1 MQLLVRTDCKSRAL
15 KNGADTRIYNSN
27 WDFWMLGRL
36 SLRLI
41 CSRRRFASI
50 QSGRVCSN
58 FSKCIA
64 TCVPTCPFQ
73 VFANGMNLFYERA
86 GSSKNAVLCLT
97 GALGTTRAHFDAQLK
112 SAALTSNHS
121 VVVFDLRGYGQSRP
135 PARSFSGDFNHR
147 DARDGLAV
155 MRSLGFDQFSVLG
168 FSAGA
173 NIAVIMAANEPEVIK
188 KMVIWGG
195 TPFITEEDVKRS
207 VPIRNVDFWSE
218 GQLEAMEAVYGPDG
232 LRELWGSWSNATD
245 KIYSQGGNVCKAE
258 VGMVRCP
265 TFLLHGG
272 KDPLVPRLHVDYL
285 LENLKCPLLYH
296 EFPNGKHNIHLKHA
310 DEFNKLIADFLS
322 E

>member
-1 MQLLVRTDCKSRAL
+1 
-15 KNGADTRIYNSN
+15 
-27 WDFWMLGRL
+27 
-36 SLRLI
+36 
-41 CSRRRFASI
+41 
-50 QSGRVCSN
+50 
-58 FSKCIA
+58 
-64 TCVPTCPFQ
+64 
-73 VFANGMNLFYERA
+73 
-86 GSSKNAVLCLT
+86 
-97 GALGTTRAHFDAQLK
+97 
-112 SAALTSNHS
+112 
-121 VVVFDLRGYGQSRP
+121 
-135 PARSFSGDFNHR
+135 
-147 DARDGLAV
+147 